1 MGEVLVGALL
11 LFLLGSAL
19 DRLLLRLEDR
29 GWINYRRTGWSR
41 GAVAYH
47 MLELQTILDPGTQQ
61 VIEIR
66 YEQREQ
72 EDESG
77 SPPA

>member
-1 MGEVLVGALL
+1 MGEVLLGALL
-11 LFLLGSAL
+11 LLLLGSVL
-19 DRLLLRLEDR
+19 DRVLLRLEDR

-41 GAVAYH
+41 GAAAYH
-47 MLELQTILDPGTQQ
+47 MLELQTILDPGTEQ

-72 EDESG
+72 EDEAG
-77 SPPA
+77 HPPA

>member
-1 MGEVLVGALL
+1 MGEVLVWAVLL
-11 LFLLGSAL
+11 LLLGSAV
-19 DRLLLRLEDR
+19 DRVLLRIEDR

-41 GAVAYH
+41 GAAAYH
-47 MLELQTILDPGTQQ
+47 MLELQAMLDPAARQ

-72 EDESG
+72 EDEAG
-77 SPPA
+77 DPPA